1 MIQYQVDPGL
11 KILFVDVNP
20 SPGSYNRG
28 IPFSSNKM
36 FWYLLHDAGLIDD
49 PRSVL
54 LDDVQLKKKYLD
66 EFKNKYK
73 FGFVN
78 MVNRPTQRA
87 SEVKRYEAIPGRK
100 RCIL

>member
-11 KILFVDVNP
+11 KILFVGVNP

-36 FWYLLHDAGLIDD
+36 FWYLLHDGGLIDE

-54 LDDVQLKKKYLD
+54 LDDVQLKKSIWINS
-66 EFKNKYK
+66 KNKYK
-73 FGFVN
+73 F
-78 MVNRPTQRA
+78 
-87 SEVKRYEAIPGRK
+87 
-100 RCIL
+100 